1 MDKLTNRIQKTSEKS
16 DRNGGR
22 EMKVLT
28 FGEIMLRLKTPEYL
42 RIIQSDAFEASYGGA
57 ESNVAVSL
65 AMFGDPVAFVTKLPD
80 NPVGLAALNE
90 VRRFGVDTSHVIR
103 GGSRLGIYYFEKGSD
118 IRPTNVV
125 YDREYS
131 ALALADAGEFDWSKI
146 LDGIDIFYFSGV
158 TPAVSDAVEQAAAS
172 ALKYCR
178 KHGIM
183 TVCDLN
189 YRSKMWSESKAQKV
203 MKELMKDIDL
213 CIANDED
220 FEAALGIHAF
230 DGDMAHGIDQIDTYK
245 RGMEEILKQY
255 PECRAVASVLRN
267 MHTVEDGEWMG
278 IYLKDGKF
286 YESPVHTVHSLEA
299 VGAGDAFAGGLLHA
313 IVKGFDP
320 QKTIDFAITASVMK
334 LMIQHDFN
342 VVDEKEV
349 LRIMKTNDTNLRR

>member
-1 MDKLTNRIQKTSEKS
+1 
-16 DRNGGR
+16 
-22 EMKVLT
+22 MKVLT

-42 RIIQSDAFEASYGGA
+42 RILQSDTFEASYGGA

-90 VRRFGVDTSHVIR
+90 VRKFGVDTSRVIQ

-131 ALALADAGEFDWSKI
+131 ALALSDAAEFDWESI
-146 LDGIDIFYFSGV
+146 LEGVDIFYFSGV
-158 TPAVSDAVEQAAAS
+158 TPAVSESVEQAVAA
-172 ALKYCR
+172 ALAYCR
-178 KHGIM
+178 THGIL

-189 YRSKMWSESKAQKV
+189 YRSKMWSQEKAQNV
-203 MKELMKDIDL
+203 MKRLMKEIDL

-230 DGDMAHGIDQIDTYK
+230 DGDMAHGIDQIDSYK
-245 RGMEEILKQY
+245 KGMEEILRQY

-286 YESPVHTVHSLEA
+286 YESPVHTVHALEA

-313 IVKGFDP
+313 LVNGFDP

-334 LMIQHDFN
+334 LMVQHDFN
-342 VVDEKEV
+342 IVEEKEV
-349 LRIMKTNDTNLRR
+349 LRVMKTGDTNLQR